1 MKGKL
6 EKVKTKS
13 VVLHYVFNV
22 TVSYTLYSF
31 VQQAKR
37 IVHRLHNLNVANC
50 LWGKKKLVGVLC
62 MSNGNQLNNGILN
75 LSYYEHLQ
83 LWLPCLYFFNWTLWL
98 WVLRLQLTLQNSDDE
113 RIDTNHVIPWKDNNL
128 VSKLLTYNSA
138 VKLYRKL

>member
-6 EKVKTKS
+6 EKART
-13 VVLHYVFNV
+13 NV
-22 TVSYTLYSF
+22 CRASLCVQCHSVSYTLYSF

-83 LWLPCLYFFNWTLWL
+83 L
-98 WVLRLQLTLQNSDDE
+98 
-113 RIDTNHVIPWKDNNL
+113 
-128 VSKLLTYNSA
+128 
-138 VKLYRKL
+138 